1 MSDNMNITDLDV
13 QTKQSDII
21 DDINICELISTINKL
36 NQNNLEKDE
45 FINGYRTIKKQIEI
59 VDSVIEQ
66 PHDNILNQISN
77 LSIQELY
84 EIMEKNSDKITQ
96 CDNFEINKMTANELR
111 YLMIVSKLLD
121 EKISAQKLNVYEIK

>member
-1 MSDNMNITDLDV
+1 MSDNMNIAE
-13 QTKQSDII
+13 SDMV

-45 FINGYRTIKKQIEI
+45 FINGYHTIKKQIEI
-59 VDSVIEQ
+59 VDTVIEQ
-66 PHDNILNQISN
+66 PHDNILNEISN

-96 CDNFEINKMTANELR
+96 SDNFETNKMTANELR

-121 EKISAQKLNVYEIK
+121 EKISTQKLNIYEVK